1 MSIKVIASFDTYYT
15 VVVAATGK
23 TVFTSHRSTCIDF
36 IKGFDAASPQH
47 VDLRL
52 VNQHGE
58 QEDWHNDPMAKPAD
72 FAWLKNAADA
82 INNFVSKS
90 D

>member
-1 MSIKVIASFDTYYT
+1 MSMKILASFDTYYT

-36 IKGFDAASPQH
+36 IKAFDLASPQH

-58 QEDWHNDPMAKPAD
+58 QEDWHNDPVAKPTD
-72 FAWLKNAADA
+72 SAWLKGMSDE
-82 INNFVSKS
+82 IQNFVSES